1 MQWGISPNAPAKEQ
15 IKADFEGIIRGL
27 NCVGEIDYL
36 TYSKLFDEIM
46 PLFDKMHEQG
56 KKDAVTWHKW
66 PEEKP
71 PENQFLLLSHLGE
84 NGCTFVDDGYFDSTD
99 GGWQGRFCFICE
111 VLAWAE
117 MPEPYKEGN

>member
-1 MQWGISPNAPAKEQ
+1 MLWGISPNAPAKEQ
-15 IKADFEGIIRGL
+15 IKSEFEGIIRGL

-56 KKDAVTWHKW
+56 KKDAVTWHKF

-71 PENQFLLLSHLGE
+71 PELIELLVTHKTEKGGLRIDKACFDPDEGW
-84 NGCTFVDDGYFDSTD
+84 DGIIDMVGD
-99 GGWQGRFCFICE
+99 VR
-111 VLAWAE
+111 AWAE
-117 MPEPYKEGN
+117 LPEPYKPD